1 MVEVEACW
9 VWKEGGNNIDGNSSI
24 RQLLGCPLSYN
35 CKWHPKWPL
44 PPPPSSPFTTSPHN
58 LPQPQPSS
66 LIIIHPRIKFPLTAW
81 QSLNPSCT
89 MLMVNILTGMNDLH
103 TLSMMNTLVNTELW
117 RIIQRML
124 FSLTHSTWLWWIPA
138 SQPPWVS
145 EWVQLF
151 QQPGSTLHTL
161 DLISS

>member
-1 MVEVEACW
+1 MVEVEACC
-9 VWKEGGNNIDGNSSI
+9 VWKEGAIISMAIAASGNYWGVHFPTTASGI
-24 RQLLGCPLSYN
+24 LSG
-35 CKWHPKWPL
+35 L
-44 PPPPSSPFTTSPHN
+44 FPPSSPLPTSPHN

-103 TLSMMNTLVNTELW
+103 TLSMMNTLVNTQLW

-145 EWVQLF
+145 EWVQRDQL
-151 QQPGSTLHTL
+151 PIGTTL
-161 DLISS
+161 S

>member
-1 MVEVEACW
+1 MVEVEACC
-9 VWKEGGNNIDGNSSI
+9 VWKEGAIISMAIAASGNYWGVHFPTTASGILSG
-24 RQLLGCPLSYN
+24 LFPL
-35 CKWHPKWPL
+35 L
-44 PPPPSSPFTTSPHN
+44 PPFPTSPHN

-103 TLSMMNTLVNTELW
+103 TLSMMNTLVNTQLW

-151 QQPGSTLHTL
+151 QQPGSTLH
-161 DLISS
+161 LI